1 MKLSPRNSHLVYWSK
16 LVLPA
21 LLVCAVVVGE
31 IIKHQQRPSEESRVP
46 WIPAALLE
54 PDTARLVNGSF
65 EKVRANLHS
74 APAWGE
80 YGLVLMHL
88 EYLTEAGIAFER
100 AEALAPTEGRWP
112 YLHALMLM
120 PREPEPALAKLRR
133 AVALCPEQPDAP
145 RLRLAQFLGER
156 GFVEEA
162 ETHFQTLLRQRPDHA
177 PARLGLARLRRS
189 QGSLMESKN
198 LLASCLDDPHTAAG
212 AHVLLASLQQALG
225 DATGAAATARRSSA
239 LAADVAWPDPWWA
252 KAAQWRAGRKAL
264 LAEASRLLDQRQ
276 FTEALSLLGRI
287 TTNDPAAAEAWYQMG
302 WAHNQ
307 LQQRPEAERALRQY
321 LRLSPQSPKG
331 LAQLAVSLLGQR
343 QFTEAVELLQAAVR
357 LKPTWRELHSNLGYA
372 CVQLSCPDEA
382 IVHFREALRLD
393 PNYVPSY
400 TALAELLSRRGEGEE
415 AKRLLELALQLNPTE
430 ARAKGMLERLGVQ
443 PGK

>member
-1 MKLSPRNSHLVYWSK
+1 
-16 LVLPA
+16 
-21 LLVCAVVVGE
+21 
-31 IIKHQQRPSEESRVP
+31 
-46 WIPAALLE
+46 
-54 PDTARLVNGSF
+54 
-65 EKVRANLHS
+65 
-74 APAWGE
+74 
-80 YGLVLMHL
+80 
-88 EYLTEAGIAFER
+88 
-100 AEALAPTEGRWP
+100 
-112 YLHALMLM
+112 
-120 PREPEPALAKLRR
+120 
-133 AVALCPEQPDAP
+133 
-145 RLRLAQFLGER
+145 
-156 GFVEEA
+156 
-162 ETHFQTLLRQRPDHA
+162 
-177 PARLGLARLRRS
+177 
-189 QGSLMESKN
+189 MESKN